1 VDVALPLIF
10 MAIMGFS
17 LLVYVILDG
26 YDLGIGLLLPLAT
39 DHEKDIMIASIGPF
53 WDANETWL
61 VLGVGVLLIGFPS
74 AYAMVLTA
82 LYIPVT
88 VMLIGLILRG
98 VAFDF
103 RVKANAKHKQLWNTA
118 FAVGSLI
125 ATSAQGWML
134 GSYVTGLS
142 TGPLNFAFA
151 ALIAITM
158 PALYIVLGVGWMM
171 IKCEG
176 ELLEKAMRWGRNAMP
191 PMGIALLAIS
201 LSTPLVSDT
210 IADRWFSLPNFIGL
224 APIPITTTVAF
235 FSVYWLLQK
244 KGGGKKL
251 IRLVCHGRNNFDVRN
266 GGVRFGVQPLSLRC
280 SGPIDD
286 MGNCCGNRIVD
297 LCPLG
302 CRFSRAGNRVLHNFR
317 LQRISRQILKAKLWA
332 GGMNADRAGSEA
344 NYGSV
349 RLESL

>member
-1 VDVALPLIF
+1 MDVALPLIF

-26 YDLGIGLLLPLAT
+26 YDLGIGLLLPFAT

-82 LYIPVT
+82 LYVPVT

-103 RVKANAKHKQLWNTA
+103 RVKADAKHKQLWNTA
-118 FAVGSLI
+118 FAAGSLI
-125 ATSAQGWML
+125 AASAQGWML
-134 GSYVTGLS
+134 GSYITGLS
-142 TGPLNFAFA
+142 TGPLNTAFA
-151 ALIAITM
+151 GLIAVTM
-158 PALYIVLGVGWMM
+158 PALYIVLGVGWML

-176 ELLEKAMRWGRNAMP
+176 ELLEKALRWGRNAMP

-210 IADRWFSLPNFIGL
+210 IAERWFSLPNFIGL

-235 FSVYWLLQK
+235 FSVFWLLQNRAVARTQYAWFVMA
-244 KGGGKKL
+244 GTVLMCVMAALGL
-251 IRLVCHGRNNFDVRN
+251 AYSLYPYVVLDRLT
-266 GGVRFGVQPLSLRC
+266 
-280 SGPIDD
+280 IWET
-286 MGNCCGNRIVD
+286 
-297 LCPLG
+297 
-302 CRFSRAGNRVLHNFR
+302 A
-317 LQRISRQILKAKLWA
+317 AA
-332 GGMNADRAGSEA
+332 T
-344 NYGSV
+344 
-349 RLESL
+349 ESLTFVLWGVALAVPAIAFYTIFVYSVFRGKSSKLSYGQDE